1 MDDFI
6 KAFKKMMETDL
17 SLINILNELKDENGV
32 ANISQKEL
40 SNRLGI
46 SPSNISKRINRLL
59 KYSAI
64 RKIKNG
70 QYQLLSGDL
79 RDTPYV
85 LVFDLLLLISKK
97 PELYSDYKS
106 QSEELKVELNE
117 IQRAWGFINNSFGS
131 GL

>member
-1 MDDFI
+1 
-6 KAFKKMMETDL
+6 METDL

-59 KYSAI
+59 KYGAI

-70 QYQLLSGDL
+70 QYQLLSDDL

-97 PELYSDYKS
+97 PELYGDYKS